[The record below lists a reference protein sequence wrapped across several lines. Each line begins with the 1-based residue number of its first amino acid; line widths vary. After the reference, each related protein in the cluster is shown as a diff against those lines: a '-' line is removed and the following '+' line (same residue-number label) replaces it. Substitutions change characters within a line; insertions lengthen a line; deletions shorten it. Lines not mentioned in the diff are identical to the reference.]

1 MIITYEMNLSPTML
15 ETIKK
20 IEEHGKLVRYTGGF
34 WSWER
39 CEQHDCCGDMVPDW
53 HCDIKTLRALEC
65 RGLVLLDE
73 WDKREV
79 TLIQRN

>member
-34 WSWER
+34 GAGKGANSMIVAEIWY
-39 CEQHDCCGDMVPDW
+39 
-53 HCDIKTLRALEC
+53 
-65 RGLVLLDE
+65 
-73 WDKREV
+73 
-79 TLIQRN
+79 LIGIAI